1 MFNNCDWCNLKQ
13 SWLIDLFIICWK
25 FLFLCKSWL
34 ILSALILLLFNCS
47 NLVYTFLLRS
57 YLDLFA
63 LLTLVN
69 LRIFLLKYLTQ
80 ILFKSICS
88 NLFTLLTLIDLRI
101 FLLKYLAQILLRS
114 CSNILLRF
122 ICLNLFVLLTLV
134 DLKIF
139 LLRYFTQIL
148 LRSCSDLAQILLKY
162 LAQIYLFY
170 QHLSTW
176 ESSCSDLSRAK
187 YLSKKCILLLVF
199 CFLYHA
205 SYSRCNYID
214 MCILFWIIRSHC
226 VVYTH
231 SIVLLVI
238 MMILF
243 FQVEWWWWLRVSE
256 LSWSCV
262 ICWLWLLISDLW
274 HDQK

>member
-1 MFNNCDWCNLKQ
+1 LKQ

-114 CSNILLRF
+114 CSDFAQISCSDLAQILFKYFAQIYLLKS
-122 ICLNLFVLLTLV
+122 ICSVNTCRLENLLAQ
-134 DLKIF
+134 IF
-139 LLRYFTQIL
+139 YSNLAQIL
-148 LRSCSDLAQILLKY
+148 LRSCSDLAQI
-162 LAQIYLFY
+162 
-170 QHLSTW
+170 
-176 ESSCSDLSRAK
+176 SCSDLFV
-187 YLSKKCILLLVF
+187 LSTLVNLRIFLFRSESSKIFEQEVYFASCILLLVS
-199 CFLYHA
+199 CF
-205 SYSRCNYID
+205 
-214 MCILFWIIRSHC
+214 IL
-226 VVYTH
+226 T
-231 SIVLLVI
+231 L
-238 MMILF
+238 
-243 FQVEWWWWLRVSE
+243 
-256 LSWSCV
+256 
-262 ICWLWLLISDLW
+262 
-274 HDQK
+274 